1 MFSIL
6 NKIIFDTKH
15 LIFDTLGDNM
25 SLEVIKMLPENLA
38 ISVTDVFS
46 YHQRK
51 EKVFV
56 PARSYS
62 AITLRL
68 KTPGKYKCKNKI
80 ISFEPESICII
91 PAGVSYERN
100 NFEEDILVIHF
111 HMLNYV
117 LEEIQ
122 VFKIADGEKYKNLF
136 LKALNLKYE
145 NDIGCMYRITAIV
158 YEIFSELTHDV
169 GFATN
174 IKDNR
179 IIESA
184 EYMRQN
190 FCDPELSIENLSIQ
204 ACVSTAYYRREFNR
218 VFGTSPK
225 EFLDNLRIQYAK
237 SLLETG
243 YFSQKEIAQR
253 CGYKDVGYF
262 RTVFKRKIGKSIKQY
277 LADTTRYDY

>member
-1 MFSIL
+1 
-6 NKIIFDTKH
+6 
-15 LIFDTLGDNM
+15 
-25 SLEVIKMLPENLA
+25 MLPENLA
-38 ISVTDVFS
+38 ITVIDVLN
-46 YHQRK
+46 YHQKR

-56 PARSYS
+56 EARPYS

-80 ISFEPESICII
+80 ISFEPESICLI

-111 HMLNYV
+111 NMFNYV

-122 VFKIADGEKYKNLF
+122 VFKIADCEKYKSLF

-145 NDIGCMYRITAIV
+145 NNTGSMYRITSIL
-158 YEIFSELTHDV
+158 YEILAELTADV

-174 IKDNR
+174 VKDNR

-190 FCDPELSIENLSIQ
+190 FWDPSLSIEELTNK
-204 ACVSTAYYRREFNR
+204 ACVSSAYYRREFNR
-218 VFGTSPK
+218 LYGSSPK
-225 EFLDNLRIQYAK
+225 EYLDTLRIQYAK

-243 YFSQKEIAQR
+243 YFSQKEVSLR
-253 CGYKDVGYF
+253 CGYTDVGYF
-262 RTVFKRKIGKSIKQY
+262 RTVFKRKIGKSIREY
-277 LADTTRYDY
+277 LADSTRYNY